1 MKGLFLKI
9 ALIELKGLNG
19 EGHVPD
25 LNA

>member
-19 EGHVPD
+19 EGHLPD
-25 LNA
+25 LDA